1 MGEERRNCGGVSS
14 GGPRATRGSVSSLKA
29 ASCRSENIFSFLWS
43 SFDFSSKQTLHL
55 LSDAVRGVGE
65 ARTNAACLN
74 DTQCVCILAPRVP
87 LLTTG
92 ECENNSSCGG
102 QRGQQKN
109 SLWLSQR
116 SNSVW
121 PIEGFVTA
129 TCGRRW
135 HSYSLLTN

>member
-1 MGEERRNCGGVSS
+1 MGEKRRNRGGFCS
-14 GGPRATRGSVSSLKA
+14 GGPQSICGSVSSLAA
-29 ASCRSENIFSFLWS
+29 ASSRSENIFPFLWS
-43 SFDFSSKQTLHL
+43 SLDLTLH
-55 LSDAVRGVGE
+55 SQSKAVTGAGE
-65 ARTNAACLN
+65 ARANAACLN
-74 DTQCVCILAPRVP
+74 DTQCVCVLAPRVP

-121 PIEGFVTA
+121 TIEGFVTA
-129 TCGRRW
+129 TCGGRR